1 MLLNRLCTISM
12 GFTNFLSTMC
22 IHVFRDWLVNNSLV
36 IVLIL
41 CEQYTH
47 VVFLHNVMTP
57 WWQITNRVLKCS
69 ADVFIQFN
77 LMAVSFPQ
85 KCDSPWLMVVRSCAE
100 TAVVALLASIRS
112 ITVFCKSDVRDSDYY
127 SLYMYNVCIKEKREG
142 ERERDECSGEW
153 KDHESQVCVLTN

>member
-1 MLLNRLCTISM
+1 MPLNRLCTISM

-57 WWQITNRVLKCS
+57 WWWQITNRMLKCRFE
-69 ADVFIQFN
+69 VFIQFN

-85 KCDSPWLMVVRSCAE
+85 KCDSPWLIVVRSCAE

-112 ITVFCKSDVRDSDYY
+112 ITVFCKPDVQDSDYY
-127 SLYMYNVCIKEKREG
+127 NLYAFNDTHRIRYQQGLIWLHLKG
-142 ERERDECSGEW
+142 
-153 KDHESQVCVLTN
+153 